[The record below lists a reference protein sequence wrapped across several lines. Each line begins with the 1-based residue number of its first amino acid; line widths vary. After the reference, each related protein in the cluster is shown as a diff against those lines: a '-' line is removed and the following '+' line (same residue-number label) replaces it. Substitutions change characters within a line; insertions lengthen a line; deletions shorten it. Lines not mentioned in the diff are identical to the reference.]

1 MTMDEFQ
8 KYKAIKDLVEASYPD
23 KKECKNIWTSVR
35 HLLLYYSEYEF
46 RQNQL
51 ETFTQ
56 ILETGKPLCHL
67 DFYRSFEDDDPV
79 FDLLDKPFVSFP
91 FTHCLWEC
99 DIEKNL
105 YRFFF
110 VNPDILEAK
119 DFTFKSKLALRD
131 SYIILS
137 TFEKNVVRTQNSLCI
152 ENLMIPDST
161 RFIVCGEVN
170 STNINFGGVF
180 EIQNQS
186 SKNALNTVTATR
198 IPNKELDMQRLFCQ
212 KIKAA
217 FKDSKKLHEFAE
229 NNTAWKWHDLIRKSF
244 F

>member
-51 ETFTQ
+51 ETFTK

-131 SYIILS
+131 SYIILT

-152 ENLMIPDST
+152 ENLTIPESA

-170 STNINFGGVF
+170 STSINFGGVF
-180 EIQNQS
+180 EIQNGS
-186 SKNALNTVTATR
+186 SKKTLNTVTATR

-212 KIKAA
+212 KLKAA
-217 FKDSKKLHEFAE
+217 FKDSKKLREFAE
-229 NNTAWKWHDLIRKSF
+229 NNTTWKWHDLIRKNF
-244 F
+244 L

>member
-51 ETFTQ
+51 ETFTK

-131 SYIILS
+131 SYIILT

>member
-51 ETFTQ
+51 ETFTK
-56 ILETGKPLCHL
+56 ILETEKPLCHL

-131 SYIILS
+131 SYIILT

-152 ENLMIPDST
+152 ENLTIPESA

-170 STNINFGGVF
+170 STSINFGGVF
-180 EIQNQS
+180 EIQNRS

-212 KIKAA
+212 KLKAA

-229 NNTAWKWHDLIRKSF
+229 KNTAWKWHDLIRKSF
-244 F
+244 L

>member
-51 ETFTQ
+51 ETFTK

-131 SYIILS
+131 SYIILT

-152 ENLMIPDST
+152 ENLTIPESA

-170 STNINFGGVF
+170 STSINFGGVF
-180 EIQNQS
+180 EIQNRS

-212 KIKAA
+212 KLKAA
-217 FKDSKKLHEFAE
+217 FKDSKKLREFAE
-229 NNTAWKWHDLIRKSF
+229 NNTTWKWHDLIRKNF
-244 F
+244 L

>member
-8 KYKAIKDLVEASYPD
+8 KYKTIKDLVEASYPD

-51 ETFTQ
+51 ETFTK

-131 SYIILS
+131 SYIILT

-152 ENLMIPDST
+152 ENLTIPESA

-170 STNINFGGVF
+170 STSINFGGVF
-180 EIQNQS
+180 EIQNRS

-212 KIKAA
+212 KLKAA
-217 FKDSKKLHEFAE
+217 FKDSKKLREFAE
-229 NNTAWKWHDLIRKSF
+229 NNTTWKWHDLIRKNF
-244 F
+244 L

>member
-1 MTMDEFQ
+1 MTMEEFQ
-8 KYKAIKDLVEASYPD
+8 KYKEIKNLVEASYPD
-23 KKECKNIWTSVR
+23 KKECKNIWASVR
-35 HLLLYYSEYEF
+35 HLLFYYSEYEF

-51 ETFTQ
+51 DTFTQ
-56 ILETGKPLCHL
+56 ILGTGKPLCHL

-131 SYIILS
+131 SYIILT
-137 TFEKNVVRTQNSLCI
+137 TFEKNVVRTQDSLCI
-152 ENLMIPDST
+152 ENLMIPESA
-161 RFIVCGEVN
+161 RFIICGELDRT
-170 STNINFGGVF
+170 SINFGGVF
-180 EIQNQS
+180 EIQNMS
-186 SKNALNTVTATR
+186 TSNVPNTVTATK
-198 IPNKELDMQRLFCQ
+198 IPNKELDMQKLFCQ
-212 KIKAA
+212 KMKIA
-217 FKDSKKLHEFAE
+217 FKDIKKMRELAE
-229 NNTAWKWHDLIRKSF
+229 KNTVWKWHDLIRKSF

>member
-51 ETFTQ
+51 ETFTK

-131 SYIILS
+131 SYIILT

-152 ENLMIPDST
+152 ENLIIPDST

-180 EIQNQS
+180 EIQKQS

-217 FKDSKKLHEFAE
+217 FKDSKKLREFAE
-229 NNTAWKWHDLIRKSF
+229 KNTAWKWHDLIRKSF
-244 F
+244 L

>member
-8 KYKAIKDLVEASYPD
+8 KYKTIKDLVEASYPD

-51 ETFTQ
+51 ETFTK

-131 SYIILS
+131 SYIILT

-152 ENLMIPDST
+152 ENLTIPESA

-170 STNINFGGVF
+170 STSINFGGVF
-180 EIQNQS
+180 EIQNGS

-212 KIKAA
+212 KLKAA
-217 FKDSKKLHEFAE
+217 FKDSKKMHEFAE
-229 NNTAWKWHDLIRKSF
+229 NNTTWKWHDLIRKSF
-244 F
+244 L